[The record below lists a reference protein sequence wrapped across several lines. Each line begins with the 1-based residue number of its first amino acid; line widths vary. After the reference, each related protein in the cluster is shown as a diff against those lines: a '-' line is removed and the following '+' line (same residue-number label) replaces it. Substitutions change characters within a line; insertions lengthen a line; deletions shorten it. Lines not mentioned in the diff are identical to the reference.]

1 MRIETAII
9 KGLLQDEE
17 YARKVT
23 PFLSE
28 KYFSNEERHIIIE
41 ITDFFEKYNKLP
53 TKEVLYINLGNK
65 SNISETT
72 LDNSIEYIREISL
85 EEKNDYEWLISE
97 SEKFVQERAVFN
109 AIHEAISIQSGDD
122 KSRDKGAIPSILS
135 DALAVSFDR
144 SIGHDYFED
153 AESRFDFYHRKEEKL
168 EFDIDILNKITNGGL
183 SNKTLT
189 CFAAATGVGKSLV
202 MCHMAG
208 HHVIS
213 GHNVLYISMEMSEER
228 LAERI
233 DARLFN
239 IPIQDIKNM
248 GKESFDNKINKL
260 KNKTKGKLIFKEF
273 PTGGAHVGHFR
284 ALIEELRVKKNF
296 VPRVIYVDYLNIC
309 ASSRMKMGGSV
320 NSYAYIKSIAEE
332 IRGLSVEYDV
342 PIITATQFNRTGSSS
357 SDPNLEDTSESM
369 GLPFSLDLY
378 LALISGEELELLNQV
393 LFKQLKNRYND
404 LNYYKRFVT
413 GIDKSK
419 MMLYN
424 VESSAQEAISNN
436 DKGKSKQA
444 EPDIP
449 VFDRGRKNNDF
460 GEWKI

>member
-1 MRIETAII
+1 MDWIYQNAKISDVE
-9 KGLLQDEE
+9 KL
-17 YARKVT
+17 
-23 PFLSE
+23 LSE
-28 KYFSNEERHIIIE
+28 GYEIEVDSPDGWVKVNSYIDKGMFLEYILTLEDGRKISCNENHL
-41 ITDFFEKYNKLP
+41 FETIDGWVAAKNLLP
-53 TKEVLYINLGNK
+53 TEYYLTDIGVQQGYITKGDKQIPIVDINV
-65 SNISETT
+65 EH
-72 LDNSIEYIREISL
+72 DN
-85 EEKNDYEWLISE
+85 
-97 SEKFVQERAVFN
+97 
-109 AIHEAISIQSGDD
+109 
-122 KSRDKGAIPSILS
+122 
-135 DALAVSFDR
+135 
-144 SIGHDYFED
+144 
-153 AESRFDFYHRKEEKL
+153 HRYY
-168 EFDIDILNKITNGGL
+168 TNGV
-183 SNKTLT
+183 SSHN
-189 CFAAATGVGKSLV
+189 TGVGKSLV

-332 IRGLSVEYDV
+332 IRGLAVEYDV

-424 VESSAQEAISNN
+424 VESSAQETISNN
-436 DKGKSKQA
+436 DKGKSKQV

-449 VFDRGRKNNDF
+449 VFDRGRKNNNF